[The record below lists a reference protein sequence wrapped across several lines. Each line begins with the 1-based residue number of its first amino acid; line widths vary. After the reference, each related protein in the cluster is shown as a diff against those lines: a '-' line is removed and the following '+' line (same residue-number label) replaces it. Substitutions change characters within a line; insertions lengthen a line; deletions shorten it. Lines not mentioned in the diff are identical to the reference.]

1 MENNNNEKKSIRWQ
15 IIVGV
20 SLLFVI
26 LVGLNIYTYIQ
37 LTDLNEK
44 MDGVVAEKNLI
55 ETQLYETQTQL
66 ETVTN
71 DLTVALEENERLLD
85 VITKQ
90 SDEIKEYEAYIEDDE
105 AKWKQ
110 RYEEYSTATE
120 VWVCMKAQGWSDTVC
135 AGIMGNLMA
144 ETGGTGSLYLD
155 WDSNGSNG
163 YGLVQWIGG
172 RRNTIKNKYGT
183 YPTIQEQVQFIHD
196 ELYGTNGVRRQ
207 VTDSQ
212 FDAIMN
218 AETPEECAYAFAC
231 YYERCA
237 DFARSM
243 RRGFARKAYE
253 YYVG

>member
-1 MENNNNEKKSIRWQ
+1 MENNIEKKSIRWQ

-20 SLLFVI
+20 ALLFAI

-44 MDGVVAEKNLI
+44 LDSVIEEKNLI
-55 ETQLYETQTQL
+55 ETQFNETSSQL
-66 ETVTN
+66 EFTRDELNTAN
-71 DLTVALEENERLLD
+71 ANLSAALEEID
-85 VITKQ
+85 KQ
-90 SDEIKEYEAYIEDDE
+90 SKEIEEFKNYIEDDE
-105 AKWKQ
+105 AKWRR
-110 RYEEYSTATE
+110 RYEEYPIATE
-120 VWVCMKAQGWSDTVC
+120 AWIAMKAQGWSDTVC

-144 ETGGTGSLYLD
+144 ETGGTGTLYLD
-155 WDSNGSNG
+155 WDSNGGNG

-172 RRNTIKNKYGT
+172 RRSTIKNRYGT
-183 YPTIQEQVQFIHD
+183 YPSVKEQVQFIHD

-237 DFARSM
+237 GFARGM
-243 RRGFARKAYE
+243 RKGYARKAYD
-253 YYVG
+253 YFVG